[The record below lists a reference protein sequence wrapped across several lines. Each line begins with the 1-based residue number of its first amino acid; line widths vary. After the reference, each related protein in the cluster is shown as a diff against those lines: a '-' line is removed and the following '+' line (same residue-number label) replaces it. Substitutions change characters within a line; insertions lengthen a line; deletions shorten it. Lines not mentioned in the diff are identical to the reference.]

1 LNSNQQALFDKLAS
15 LQESMTKTGEHYWK
29 LYSHMGIWQFWAVL
43 LILVVP
49 LVILYFT
56 IDRKNILL
64 ICFFGFANNLLS
76 SYIDV
81 MGIGYGLWAYP
92 YQLLPFLP
100 SLSMDASVVPIYI
113 MLVYQWTIRHNKN
126 FYFYSFLAALLF
138 GYGFTALTVWL
149 GLFEIHKWMNY
160 TYIFLSYFIQ
170 YVLAYWL
177 TNLFLYLQKKE
188 KGV

>member
-1 LNSNQQALFDKLAS
+1 MSSNQQALFDKLAS

-29 LYSHMGIWQFWAVL
+29 LYSHMGTWQFWVVL

-49 LVILYFT
+49 LVILYFA

-81 MGIGYGLWAYP
+81 MGIDYGLWAYP

-113 MLVYQWTIRHNKN
+113 MLVYQWTIKHNKN
-126 FYFYSFLAALLF
+126 FYLYSFLASLLF

-149 GLFEIHKWMNY
+149 GLFEMYKWMNY

-170 YVLAYWL
+170 YILAYWL

-188 KGV
+188 KVV